1 MATSKVLTF
10 EAFAVDPTQR
20 RLRRGDRDIELR
32 PKSFDLLCCLLENS
46 GRVVSKDELF
56 RAVWPDVTV
65 TDESLTR
72 CISDIR
78 LALGDAEQRIIKT
91 VPKRGYLLAVAV
103 SGEGPAE
110 RGATAPVSPG
120 GGQAQ
125 LPDRAEASS
134 AARGHDLSESPSVAV
149 LPFSNLSGDAAQEY
163 LSDGIT
169 EDIINGLSYFS
180 DLSVIARNSS
190 FSYKSRAIDVR
201 EVGRQLGV
209 RYLVEGSVRR
219 AGDRIRITA
228 QLVDAQT
235 GVRRWTERFDRELGD
250 VFAVQDEITQSIVRI
265 VVAHLGNA
273 EVQRISR
280 KPPSSWTAYDLMM
293 QGDQRQRELE
303 QSWNSHLLY
312 ETRGLF
318 AEALRVDPESA
329 RICAKLAHTYIRGYT
344 DPALPDCGN
353 PATLKTGFELA
364 VKAVGLEPTLP
375 AARTQLGWAYCW
387 MKEPDAAIREFE
399 KAAALNPN
407 FLDFPFPA
415 ALVYAGEPARSL
427 EILQGYFRLDPFYP
441 PQLHAIHGHAL
452 YMLERYEQALTALRE
467 CIRRGPHVAIGELW
481 LAATLVRL
489 GQQTAARDIAAA
501 VLRRLP
507 HLAQKPWPA
516 LSIYRNPHHA
526 EDVAEALRA
535 AGFH

>member
-1 MATSKVLTF
+1 VAVSGASGKVYRFETF
-10 EAFAVDPTQR
+10 TIDPVQR
-20 RLRRGDRDIELR
+20 LLRRGDRDIELR
-32 PKSFDLLCCLLENS
+32 PKSFDVLCCLLANS
-46 GRVVSKDELF
+46 GRVVGKDELLE
-56 RAVWPDVTV
+56 AVWPDVTV

-72 CISDIR
+72 CVSDIR
-78 LALGDAEQRIIKT
+78 LALDDAAQRIIKT
-91 VPKRGYLLAVAV
+91 VPKRGYLLAAAV
-103 SGEGPAE
+103 SVEESSGPAP
-110 RGATAPVSPG
+110 ADISV
-120 GGQAQ
+120 
-125 LPDRAEASS
+125 
-134 AARGHDLSESPSVAV
+134 AAKGHDLSDTPSVAV
-149 LPFSNLSGDAAQEY
+149 LPFANLSGDAAQEY

-190 FSYKSRAIDVR
+190 FSYKGRASDVR
-201 EVGRQLGV
+201 DVGRQLGV

-235 GVRRWTERFDRELGD
+235 GVRRWSERFDRALGD

-273 EVQRISR
+273 EVQRIAR
-280 KPPSSWTAYDLMM
+280 KPPSSWTAYDLML

-303 QSWNSHLLY
+303 QSWDVRLLH
-312 ETRGLF
+312 ETRALF
-318 AEALRVDPESA
+318 AEALRVDPENA

-353 PATLKTGFELA
+353 LATLQTGYELA

-415 ALVYAGEPARSL
+415 TLVYAGEPARSL
-427 EILQGYFRLDPFYP
+427 GILQGYFRLDPFYP

-452 YMLERYEQALTALRE
+452 YMLERYEEAATALRE
-467 CIRRGPHVAIGELW
+467 CIRRGPQVAIGELW

-489 GQQTAARDIAAA
+489 GQQAAARDIAAA
-501 VLRRLP
+501 VVRRLP

-516 LSIYRNPHHA
+516 LSIYRNPRHA
-526 EDVAEALRA
+526 EHVVGALRA
-535 AGFH
+535 AGVN

>member
-1 MATSKVLTF
+1 MTGKVFTF
-10 EAFAVDPTQR
+10 DAFALDPTHR
-20 RLRRGDRDIELR
+20 LLRRGDRDIELR
-32 PKSFDLLCCLLENS
+32 PKSFDVLCFLLGNS

-56 RAVWPDVTV
+56 KAVWPDVTV

-72 CISDIR
+72 CVSDIR
-78 LALGDAEQRIIKT
+78 LALGDVEQRIIKT
-91 VPKRGYLLAVAV
+91 VPKRGYLVAVAV
-103 SGEGPAE
+103 GNGGPAE
-110 RGATAPVSPG
+110 LSVTDPPSVVRRP
-120 GGQAQ
+120 
-125 LPDRAEASS
+125 
-134 AARGHDLSESPSVAV
+134 DLSESPSVAV

-190 FSYKSRAIDVR
+190 FSYKGRAIDVR
-201 EVGRQLGV
+201 QVGQQLGV

-219 AGDRIRITA
+219 TGDRIRITA

-235 GVRRWTERFDRELGD
+235 GIRRWTERFDRALGD
-250 VFAVQDEITQSIVRI
+250 VFAIQDEITQSIVRI
-265 VVAHLGNA
+265 VVAHVGNA

-280 KPPSSWTAYDLMM
+280 KPPSSWNAYDLMM

-303 QSWNSHLLY
+303 QSWNAQLLS
-312 ETRGLF
+312 ETRKLF
-318 AEALRVDPESA
+318 AEGLRVDPENA
-329 RICAKLAHTYIRGYT
+329 RICAKLAHTYVRGYS

-353 PATLKTGFELA
+353 PATLKTGYELA

-399 KAAALNPN
+399 KASALNPN
-407 FLDFPFPA
+407 FMDFPFPA
-415 ALVYAGEPARSL
+415 TLVYAGEPARSL
-427 EILQGYFRLDPFYP
+427 EILRAYFRLDPFYP

-452 YMLERYEQALTALRE
+452 YMLERYEDALTALRE

-489 GQQTAARDIAAA
+489 GQQAAA
-501 VLRRLP
+501 IDMAAGVLRRLP
-507 HLAQKPWPA
+507 HLTQKRWPA
-516 LSIYRNPHHA
+516 LLIYRNPRHA
-526 EDVAEALRA
+526 EHVAEALRA
-535 AGFH
+535 AGIH